1 MLKIDSCPICNS
13 KNLIAYAMKY
23 TEGFPH
29 IARTKC
35 KDCEM
40 VFANP
45 MATLDELNNFYSN
58 YYEKGNFEA
67 LEYKNKTKGLF
78 KEIDGTSIEDISK
91 YDKNIA
97 KYASSAV
104 FLDIGFGLGFQLY
117 LAQKLG
123 AANLYGTELDKDAI
137 EFVKPFLNN
146 ANLFHGELKYA
157 FYPDQHFDLIN
168 LCHVIEHV
176 LNPVQYMEELY
187 RITKKNGILIIAT
200 PNIGTWPYLLFRL
213 FNFMTLKIPLIVDGL
228 EHTFIFNKKNL
239 IALTERVG
247 FKVVEHYNE
256 AVNDSFSNIFKSNL
270 TFKKKVLRYIQT
282 KLKINQVLV
291 VTKKLI

>member
-1 MLKIDSCPICNS
+1 
-13 KNLIAYAMKY
+13 MKY
-23 TEGFPH
+23 TAGFPH

-35 KDCEM
+35 EDCEM

-45 MATLDELNNFYSN
+45 MATLEDLNSFYSN

-78 KEIDGTSIEDISK
+78 NEIDEALMDDMSK
-91 YDKNIA
+91 FDKNIT
-97 KYASSAV
+97 KYASNAV
-104 FLDIGFGLGFQLY
+104 FLDIGFGLDFQLY

-123 AANLYGTELDKDAI
+123 AASLYGTELDKDAI
-137 EFVKPFLNN
+137 AFVEPYLNN
-146 ANLFHGELKYA
+146 ANLFHGELKDAVYS
-157 FYPDQHFDLIN
+157 DQHFDLIN

-176 LNPVQYMEELY
+176 LNPVQYMKELY

-200 PNIGTWPYLLFRL
+200 PNIGTSPYLLFRL

-291 VTKKLI
+291 VTKN

>member
-1 MLKIDSCPICNS
+1 MVKIEFCPICSS

-23 TEGFPH
+23 TADFPH
-29 IARTKC
+29 ISRTKC
-35 KDCEM
+35 TECEI

-45 MATLDELNNFYSN
+45 MASSEELNKFYAN

-67 LEYKNKTKGLF
+67 LEYKNKTIGLF
-78 KEIDGTSIEDISK
+78 KSIDATPVHELSK
-91 YDKNIA
+91 FDKNIA
-97 KYASSAV
+97 NYASNAV

-117 LAQKLG
+117 LSQKFG
-123 AANLYGTELDKDAI
+123 AAKLYGTELDMDAI
-137 EFVKPFLNN
+137 EFVKPYLSN
-146 ANLFHGELKYA
+146 ANLFHGELIEA
-157 FYPDQHFDLIN
+157 CYPDKYFDLIN

-176 LNPVQYMEELY
+176 LNPVEYMQELY
-187 RITKKNGILIIAT
+187 RITKTNGILILAT
-200 PNIGTWPYLLFRL
+200 PNIGTLPYILFR
-213 FNFMTLKIPLIVDGL
+213 FCNFMSLKIPLIVDGL

-239 IALTERVG
+239 IALTERAG

-291 VTKKLI
+291 VTKD

>member
-1 MLKIDSCPICNS
+1 MCNS
-13 KNLIAYAMKY
+13 TKLTAYAMKY
-23 TEGFPH
+23 TAGFPH
-29 IARTKC
+29 ISRTKC
-35 KDCEM
+35 SNCEM

-45 MATLDELNNFYSN
+45 MANSEELNKFYAN

-67 LEYKNKTKGLF
+67 LEYKNKTIGLF
-78 KEIDGTSIEDISK
+78 KDIDAASIHEMSK
-91 YDKNIA
+91 FDKNII
-97 KYASSAV
+97 KYASNAV

-117 LAQKLG
+117 LAQKCG
-123 AANLYGTELDKDAI
+123 AANLYGTELDMDAI
-137 EFVKPFLNN
+137 EFVKPYLNN
-146 ANLFHGELKYA
+146 AKLFYGELIDA
-157 FYPDQHFDLIN
+157 GYPNNYFDLIN

-187 RITKKNGILIIAT
+187 RITKTNGILILAT
-200 PNIGTWPYLLFRL
+200 PNIGTVPYILFRL
-213 FNFMTLKIPLIVDGL
+213 LNFISLKIPLIVDGL

-239 IALTERVG
+239 IALAKRAG

-256 AVNDSFSNIFKSNL
+256 AVNDSFLNIFKSNL

-291 VTKKLI
+291 VTKD

>member
-1 MLKIDSCPICNS
+1 MLKIDTCPICNS
-13 KNLIAYAMKY
+13 NHLIAYAMKH
-23 TEGFPH
+23 TAGFPH
-29 IARTKC
+29 IARTQC

-67 LEYKNKTKGLF
+67 LEYKCKTKGLF
-78 KEIDGTSIEDISK
+78 NEIDEASIDNLSK
-91 YDKNIA
+91 YDKNIS
-97 KYASSAV
+97 KYAPNAI

-137 EFVKPFLNN
+137 DFVKPFLNN
-146 ANLFHGELKYA
+146 ANLFHGELKDA
-157 FYPDQHFDLIN
+157 VYPDQHFDLIN

-187 RITKKNGILIIAT
+187 RITKKNGVLIIAT

-270 TFKKKVLRYIQT
+270 TFKKKVLRFIQT

-291 VTKKLI
+291 VTKN